1 MNDLMLRRREMAQ
14 AGGGGSEWDYEW
26 DSTKGLLDK
35 EGNGFEKITS
45 GGGASIIDTYLRF
58 SGTSSSY
65 TSYAMPTFYTTGV
78 MEAEISTNTNA
89 QMRLYFGNGEYGIGI
104 RLQTSSGYKGIYL
117 GAAVSTRL
125 ATAVASTK
133 YKIRL
138 VLKGTTA
145 DVYVDDT
152 LVLADEDVT
161 TLTSCYRV
169 YVAGLGTGGASQQ
182 SHLYSLKMKFGRLS

>member
-1 MNDLMLRRREMAQ
+1 MVQ
-14 AGGGGSEWDYEW
+14 ASGGGPEWDYEW
-26 DSTKGLLDK
+26 DYTKGLLDK

-58 SGTSSSY
+58 SGSSSSY

-78 MEAEISTNTNA
+78 MEAEMLTGTNA
-89 QMRLYFGNGEYGIGI
+89 QMRLYFGNGEYGIGV
-104 RLQTSSGYKGIYL
+104 RLQTSSSYKGIYL
-117 GAAVSTRL
+117 GSTVTTKL
-125 ATAVASTK
+125 VTAESSTK
-133 YKIRL
+133 YKVRL

-152 LVLADEDVT
+152 LVLPDEDVT

-169 YVAGLGTGGASQQ
+169 YVTGLGTGGASQQ
-182 SHLYSLKMKFGRLS
+182 SRLYSLKMKFNRTS